1 MSSLRVVVK
10 IPPSIYPELIAD
22 LEGVPLRDRAERL
35 RVLALLGLREAS
47 ERKQLHDH
55 SSDGNSSVSYDQK
68 RVSKKSPAE
77 RLISRLVDTL

>member
-10 IPPSIYPELIAD
+10 IPPSIYPELVAD

-47 ERKQLHDH
+47 ERKHAHDH
-55 SSDGNSSVSYDQK
+55 SSDGDSSAPHNQE
-68 RVSKKSPAE
+68 RANRKSPAE
-77 RLISRLVDTL
+77 KLVRRLVDTL